1 MPGQA
6 GDARR
11 RRLGRINR
19 AERFTFRFAPAYR
32 RPARLFG
39 ITPETA
45 WVDVGA
51 DTLRARFG
59 RWRVT
64 TPLANISSVAVTGP
78 YAFLKTAGPARL
90 AITDRGLTFATNGE
104 RGVLISFRSPV
115 RGLDP
120 LGVLRHPE
128 LTVTVADIDGL
139 TERLRAHAAGI
150 G

>member
-1 MPGQA
+1 MTA
-6 GDARR
+6 SDH
-11 RRLGRINR
+11 
-19 AERFTFRFAPAYR
+19 FTFRFADAYR

-45 WVDVGA
+45 WVDVDEA
-51 DTLRARFG
+51 ALRAHFG

-64 TPLANISSVAVTGP
+64 TPLANINAVAVTGP

-104 RGVLISFRSPV
+104 RGVLISFHSPV

-120 LGVLRHPE
+120 LGILRHPE

-139 TERLRAHAAGI
+139 ARRLRAHAD
-150 G
+150 